1 MKRTQQQN
9 KELELILNFLGINFI
24 DYQNKRISN
33 GHRIAKTLGE
43 IKSYFGREVMTTG
56 QFIDDIDWWDF
67 ENNWNDL
74 IFLINII
81 KNKHQNTQQIDFYL
95 TACNLKNTYSAV
107 INFLKENFNK

>member
-1 MKRTQQQN
+1 MKRTQRQN

-24 DYQNKRISN
+24 DYQSKRISN
-33 GHRIAKTLGE
+33 GHITAKTLGE

-74 IFLINII
+74 FFYVFYFYF
-81 KNKHQNTQQIDFYL
+81 FYL
-95 TACNLKNTYSAV
+95 SRLFLFSFFLFLFFSCNIT
-107 INFLKENFNK
+107 I

>member
-9 KELELILNFLGINFI
+9 KELELILNFLGIEFI
-24 DYQNKRISN
+24 DYNGHRTSN
-33 GHRIAKTLGE
+33 GHRTAKTLGE
-43 IKSYFGREVMTTG
+43 IKLFFGRNVMTSG
-56 QFIDDIDWWDF
+56 QFIENIDWCDF

-95 TACNLKNTYSAV
+95 TGCNLKNTYSAV
-107 INFLKENFNK
+107 INFLKEKYNK

>member
-1 MKRTQQQN
+1 MKRTQKQN

-33 GHRIAKTLGE
+33 GHRTAKTEKE
-43 IKSYFGREVMTTG
+43 IKSYFGREVMTSG
-56 QFIDDIDWWDF
+56 QFIEDIDWWDF

-95 TACNLKNTYSAV
+95 TGCNLKNTYSAV
-107 INFLKENFNK
+107 INFLKEKYNK